1 MKEKLNK
8 IKVVIGTIVLS
19 IIASAL
25 WETIFS
31 PLLKKMISFFTLLPA
46 KMFSL
51 FGNWYASSVA
61 NANREYLSI
70 ELRLLLCLFFFFLI
84 LGIDYK
90 KILHSCSHSFRFIWV
105 IIIFIDLFVDL
116 QISNASHFM
125 LQNIEIVA
133 PYIEEEDYL
142 LLKSDYYSMETMD
155 DMENINDRL
164 SRIAS
169 EHSLHLH

>member
-1 MKEKLNK
+1 M
-8 IKVVIGTIVLS
+8 
-19 IIASAL
+19 
-25 WETIFS
+25 
-31 PLLKKMISFFTLLPA
+31 
-46 KMFSL
+46 
-51 FGNWYASSVA
+51 
-61 NANREYLSI
+61 
-70 ELRLLLCLFFFFLI
+70 
-84 LGIDYK
+84 
-90 KILHSCSHSFRFIWV
+90 V